1 MNWDAIGA
9 VGEIV
14 GALAVVASLG
24 YLASQI
30 RIQNRE
36 SRLSAMHDIAVGFRD
51 TLATIADEGIAEL
64 LDKSIED
71 YSSLSQAETLRIIA
85 VVGRVLRVWEEAYL
99 LYEAGRLDD
108 RMWQPMLRQF
118 NGYLSVT
125 GFAKVWALRKQYF
138 DNGFREFVDNMEREE
153 YVFEL
158 PADA

>member
-9 VGEIV
+9 IGEIV
-14 GALAVVASLG
+14 GALAVVVSLG

-36 SRLSAMHDIAVGFRD
+36 SRLNAMHDIAVGYRD
-51 TLATIADEGIAEL
+51 TLATIADESVAEL
-64 LDKSIED
+64 LDKSIVD
-71 YSSLSQAETLRIIA
+71 YASLSQAETLRIIA
-85 VVGRVLRVWEEAYL
+85 VVSRLFRVWEEAYL
-99 LYEAGRLDD
+99 LYEEGRLDD

-118 NGYLSVT
+118 NGYLSVN
-125 GFAKVWALRKQYF
+125 GFTEVWALRKQYF
-138 DNGFREFVDNMEREE
+138 DSGFREFVDNMEREE